1 MSTVQRAVLVLGV
14 LADSEGDLGT
24 NEIARRAGVN
34 ASTAS
39 RLLAT
44 LLGDEMVWRH
54 PETGRWRLGLRMITM
69 GNAALGGVSLR
80 EITRPYLVSLTE
92 ITGETASLSL
102 PGVKEMITVDFVQSP
117 WSVRSVAE
125 IGRPSVPHATAV
137 GKVFLANGGTLPAGT
152 LRSYT
157 PDTITDRKRL
167 AEQID
172 QVREQGW
179 ASAVAERENGLNAVA
194 VPIFGARGALAGVL
208 GLQGP
213 AGRFNRPAIIESV
226 GHLTEHAA
234 QLSVAH

>member
-1 MSTVQRAVLVLGV
+1 MSTVRRAVLVLGV
-14 LADSEGDLGT
+14 LADSDGDLGT

-34 ASTAS
+34 PSTAS

-54 PETGRWRLGLRMITM
+54 QETGRWRLGLRMITM

-80 EITRPYLVSLTE
+80 EITRPHLVSLTE
-92 ITGETASLSL
+92 TTGETASLSL
-102 PGVKEMITVDFVQSP
+102 PGAKEMITVDFVQSP

-137 GKVFLANGGTLPAGT
+137 GKVFLACGGPLSTGP

-157 PDTITDRKRL
+157 PGTITDRKRL
-167 AEQID
+167 AG
-172 QVREQGW
+172 QVDEARERGW
-179 ASAVAERENGLNAVA
+179 ACAMAEREKGLNAVA
-194 VPIFGARGALAGVL
+194 VPILGADGSLAGVL

-213 AGRFNRPAIIESV
+213 AERFDRAAIADAV
-226 GHLTEHAA
+226 RHLSDHAA
-234 QLSVAH
+234 QLSVAC